1 MFPFIY
7 RSLGL
12 IQENAVADHPAERPF
27 VVGEWFNRWDL
38 ILLPLVLGVLF
49 VFAWASG
56 HVPITISVPR
66 GESISLSPIY
76 LPLYTL
82 KTTLRMLV
90 ALGFSLLFT
99 FMYGGLAAKSR
110 RAERVMVP
118 LLDILQ
124 SVPILG
130 FLSIIVVWVVSRMP
144 NQQFGL
150 EMAAVFA
157 IFTSQA
163 WNMTFSYYHSL
174 KRLPK
179 PLTQAARVFGLSR
192 WQRFTKLELPYAIP
206 GLVWNTMM
214 SVSGGWFFVVAS
226 EAITVSGHQVLLP
239 GVGSY
244 IAEAIAQRNLRA
256 IGWAIFAMFVALMLY
271 DQLVFRPLIAWADKF
286 RSETTAGDEEPRSWM
301 LDLIRRSR
309 LPRRIGRVINEVI
322 APRIR
327 RFHLPRPQPRLK
339 SIRVKRVVRMS
350 PRLGDAVWVGL
361 LALIGAVTIIFIGRY
376 VFSSVGFFE
385 IGRVFLLGFYTLL
398 RVLVMTLLAS
408 LIWLPVGIRIGLD
421 SRLTHRARPIV
432 LFLSAF
438 PANLLFPIAVYV
450 IVRYGLNT
458 QIWLSPLMVLGTQW
472 YILFN
477 VISGASSISNDL
489 REAARNMGLRGWRLW
504 RRLYLPAVLPA
515 FVTGALTAAGGAW
528 NASVVA
534 EIVSWGGRT
543 LTASGVGS
551 YIAEQTTVGNLPR
564 VVLGIAVMSLYVVVM
579 NRILWRPLYRYSAAR
594 TEEGS

>member
-1 MFPFIY
+1 M
-7 RSLGL
+7 
-12 IQENAVADHPAERPF
+12 VDHPTERPF
-27 VVGEWFNRWDL
+27 IVGEWFNRWDL

-56 HVPITISVPR
+56 HVPVAMPVPR

-99 FMYGGLAAKSR
+99 FVYGGLAAKGR

-130 FLSIIVVWVVSRMP
+130 FLAIIVVWVVSRMP

-179 PLTQAARVFGLSR
+179 PLMQAARVFGLSR

-206 GLVWNTMM
+206 GLVWNAMM
-214 SVSGGWFFVVAS
+214 SISGGWFFVVAS

-244 IAEAIAQRNLRA
+244 IAEAIAQRNFGA
-256 IGWAIFAMFVALMLY
+256 IGWAIFAMFIALMLY
-271 DQLVFRPLIAWADKF
+271 DQLVFRPLVAWAEKF
-286 RSETTAGDEEPRSWM
+286 RSETTTGGEEPRSWM

-309 LPRRIGRVINEVI
+309 LPRRIGRAINENIV
-322 APRIR
+322 PRLR
-327 RFHLPRPQPRLK
+327 RFHLPRPRPRLK

-350 PRLGDAVWVGL
+350 PRLGDAVWVSL
-361 LALIGAVTIIFIGRY
+361 LALIGVVTIIFIGRY
-376 VFSSVGFFE
+376 VFTRVGFFE

-408 LIWLPVGIRIGLD
+408 LIWLPIGIRIGLD
-421 SRLTHRARPIV
+421 PRLTHRARPIV

-489 REAARNMGLRGWRLW
+489 REAARNMGLKGWRLW

-543 LTASGVGS
+543 LTASGVGA
-551 YIAEQTTVGNLPR
+551 YIAEQTMVGNLPK